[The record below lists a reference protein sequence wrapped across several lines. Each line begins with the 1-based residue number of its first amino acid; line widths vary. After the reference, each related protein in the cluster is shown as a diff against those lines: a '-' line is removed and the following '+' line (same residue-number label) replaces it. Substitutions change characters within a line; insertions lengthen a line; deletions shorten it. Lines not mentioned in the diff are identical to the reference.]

1 MIKIA
6 LDAMGGDF
14 APKNNVLGAMEAVRK
29 YKDIEIT
36 LFGDENKIK
45 EYLTDSTRIKV
56 VHTDKYFDMGEHD
69 AVKAIRSKEPYSM
82 VLAMEAC
89 KNGECDAIVSAGPT
103 QVVVV
108 AGHMILKKIKG
119 MHRIALAPFIPTA
132 GGNKILLD
140 SGANVELRPEHIE
153 QLAYYATIMAKETLG
168 KENPKVGL
176 INIGTEEGKG
186 REVDQETFKVLKES
200 PRINFVGNIEPKE
213 MFFADCDIF
222 INDGFTCNIL
232 LKTLEGTAKYMG
244 SCLKKEIKSSFK
256 AKIGALFMKKSLK
269 NFKKVFDTSEAGG
282 AMLCGL
288 TSLVVKAH
296 GNSDEKTICSSI
308 RQARGLVESNLVA
321 KMSKELG
328 DKSEE

>member
-1 MIKIA
+1 MIRVA

-14 APKNNVLGAMEAVRK
+14 APKVNVVGAMNAIK
-29 YKDIEIT
+29 KFDDIEIT

-89 KNGECDAIVSAGPT
+89 KNGECDCFVSAGPT

-132 GGNKILLD
+132 NGNKILLD
-140 SGANVELRPEHIE
+140 SGANVELKPEHID
-153 QLAYYATIMAKETLG
+153 QLAYYATIMAKVTLG
-168 KENPKVGL
+168 KDNPKVGL
-176 INIGTEEGKG
+176 INIGTEDGKG
-186 REVDQETFKVLKES
+186 REVDKES
-200 PRINFVGNIEPKE
+200 YQILKNDPRINFAGNIEPKE

-222 INDGFTCNIL
+222 INDGFACNIL
-232 LKTLEGTAKYMG
+232 LKTIEGTAKYMG
-244 SCLKKEIKSSFK
+244 ACLKKEIKSSFK
-256 AKIGALFMKKSLK
+256 SKIGALFMKKSLK
-269 NFKKVFDTSEAGG
+269 RFKKVFDASEAGG

-288 TSLVVKAH
+288 TSLVIKAH
-296 GNSDEKTICSSI
+296 GNSDEKAIFNSI
-308 RQARGLVESNLVA
+308 RQARTLVSGNIIE
-321 KMSKELG
+321 KISKDLG
-328 DKSEE
+328 DSSEE

>member
-1 MIKIA
+1 MIRIA

-14 APKNNVLGAMEAVRK
+14 APKTNVLGAMQAVKK
-29 YKDIEIT
+29 YDDIEIT

-45 EYLTDSTRIKV
+45 EYLTDSTRINV

-82 VLAMEAC
+82 ILAMQAC
-89 KNGECDAIVSAGPT
+89 KEGKCDCTISAGPT

-108 AGHMILKKIKG
+108 AGHMVLKKIKG

-132 GGNKILLD
+132 NGNKILLD
-140 SGANVELRPEHIE
+140 SGANVELRPEHIA

-168 KENPKVGL
+168 VEKPKVGL
-176 INIGTEEGKG
+176 INIGSEEGKG
-186 REVDQETFKVLKES
+186 REVDKETYQVLKEDE
-200 PRINFVGNIEPKE
+200 RINFVGNIEPKE
-213 MFFADCDIF
+213 MFFSDCDIF

-244 SCLKKEIKSSFK
+244 ACLKKEIKSSFK
-256 AKIGALFMKKSLK
+256 SKIGALFMKKSLK
-269 NFKKVFDTSEAGG
+269 RFKKVFDASEAGG

-288 TSLVVKAH
+288 TSLVIKAH
-296 GNSDEKTICSSI
+296 GNSDEVAICNAI
-308 RQARGLVESNLVA
+308 RQARTLVNSKLVERISQ
-321 KMSKELG
+321 ELG
-328 DKSEE
+328 DNSEE

>member
-6 LDAMGGDF
+6 IDAMGGDF
-14 APKNNVLGAMEAVRK
+14 APKVKVLGAMAAIKK
-29 YKDIEIT
+29 YNDIEIT

-45 EYLTDSTRIKV
+45 EYLTDSTRISI

-82 VLAMEAC
+82 VLAMQAC
-89 KNGECDAIVSAGPT
+89 KEGKCDCCISAGPT

-132 GGNKILLD
+132 SGNKILLD
-140 SGANVELRPEHIE
+140 SGANVELRPEHIA
-153 QLAYYATIMAKETLG
+153 QLAYYATIMAKETINV
-168 KENPKVGL
+168 ENPKVGL
-176 INIGTEEGKG
+176 INIGSEDGKG
-186 REVDQETFKVLKES
+186 REVDKETYQVLKED

-213 MFFADCDIF
+213 MFFSDCDIF

-232 LKTLEGTAKYMG
+232 LKTIEGTAKYMG
-244 SCLKKEIKSSFK
+244 AALKKEIKSSFK
-256 AKIGALFMKKSLK
+256 SKIGALFMKKSFK
-269 NFKKVFDTSEAGG
+269 RFKKVFDASEAGG

-288 TSLVVKAH
+288 TSLVIKAH
-296 GNSDEKTICSSI
+296 GNSDEVAICNAV
-308 RQARGLVESNLVA
+308 RQARTLVTSEIVKRISQ
-321 KMSKELG
+321 ELG
-328 DKSEE
+328 YNSEE

>member
-1 MIKIA
+1 MIRIA

-14 APKNNVLGAMEAVRK
+14 APKTNVLGAMEAVKK
-29 YKDIEIT
+29 YKDVEIT
-36 LFGDENKIK
+36 LFGDENQIK
-45 EYLTDSTRIKV
+45 EFLTDSTRIKV

-82 VLAMEAC
+82 VLAMQAC
-89 KNGECDAIVSAGPT
+89 KNGECDCCISAGPT

-132 GGNKILLD
+132 SGNKILLD
-140 SGANVELRPEHIE
+140 SGANVELRPEHIG
-153 QLAYYATIMAKETLG
+153 QLAYYATIMAKETLN

-176 INIGTEEGKG
+176 INIGTEDGKG
-186 REVDQETFKVLKES
+186 REVDKETYQLLKND

-244 SCLKKEIKSSFK
+244 ACLKKEIKSSFK
-256 AKIGALFMKKSLK
+256 SKIGALFMKKSLK
-269 NFKKVFDTSEAGG
+269 RFKKVFDASEAGG

-288 TSLVVKAH
+288 TSLVIKAH
-296 GNSDEKTICSSI
+296 GNSDETAICNAV
-308 RQARGLVESNLVA
+308 RQAKTLVEAKLVERI
-321 KMSKELG
+321 SQELG
-328 DKSEE
+328 DSSEE

>member
-6 LDAMGGDF
+6 IDAMGGDF
-14 APKNNVLGAMEAVRK
+14 APKVNVLGAMAAIKK
-29 YKDIEIT
+29 YNDIEIT

-45 EYLTDSTRIKV
+45 EYLTDSTRISI

-82 VLAMEAC
+82 VLAMQAC
-89 KNGECDAIVSAGPT
+89 KEGKCDCCISAGPT

-132 GGNKILLD
+132 SGNKILLD
-140 SGANVELRPEHIE
+140 SGANVELRPEHIA
-153 QLAYYATIMAKETLG
+153 QLAYYATIMAKETINV
-168 KENPKVGL
+168 ENPKVGL
-176 INIGTEEGKG
+176 INIGSEDGKG
-186 REVDQETFKVLKES
+186 REVDKETYQVLKED

-213 MFFADCDIF
+213 MFFSDCDIF

-232 LKTLEGTAKYMG
+232 LKTIEGTAKYMG
-244 SCLKKEIKSSFK
+244 AALKKEIKSSFK
-256 AKIGALFMKKSLK
+256 SKIGALFMKKSLK
-269 NFKKVFDTSEAGG
+269 RFKKVFDASEAGG

-288 TSLVVKAH
+288 TSLVIKAH
-296 GNSDEKTICSSI
+296 GNSDEVAICNAV
-308 RQARGLVESNLVA
+308 RQARTLVTSEIVKRISQ
-321 KMSKELG
+321 ELG
-328 DKSEE
+328 DNSEE

>member
-14 APKNNVLGAMEAVRK
+14 APKNNVLGAMEAVKK

>member
-1 MIKIA
+1 MVRIA

-14 APKNNVLGAMEAVRK
+14 APKVNVLGAMDAVKK
-29 YKDIEIT
+29 YDDVEIT

-56 VHTDKYFDMGEHD
+56 VHTDKAFEMGEHG

-82 VLAMEAC
+82 VMAMEAC
-89 KNGECDAIVSAGPT
+89 KNGECDVTISAGPT

-132 GGNKILLD
+132 NGNKILLD
-140 SGANVELRPEHIE
+140 SGANVELRPEHIT
-153 QLAYYATIMAKETLG
+153 QLAYYATIMARETL
-168 KENPKVGL
+168 KIDNPKVGL

-186 REVDQETFKVLKES
+186 REVDKETYEALKNDE
-200 PRINFVGNIEPKE
+200 RINFIGNIEPKE
-213 MFFADCDIF
+213 MFFVDCDIF

-244 SCLKKEIKSSFK
+244 ACLKKEIKSSFK
-256 AKIGALFMKKSLK
+256 SKIGALFMKKSLK
-269 NFKKVFDTSEAGG
+269 RFKKVFDASEAGG

-288 TSLVVKAH
+288 TSLVIKAH
-296 GNSDEKTICSSI
+296 GNSDEKAISNAI
-308 RQARGLVESNLVA
+308 RQAKTLVDANIVSRI
-321 KMSKELG
+321 SQELG
-328 DKSEE
+328 DKGEE

>member
-14 APKNNVLGAMEAVRK
+14 APKCNVLGAMDAVKK

-186 REVDQETFKVLKES
+186 REVDQEAFKVLKES

>member
-1 MIKIA
+1 MIRIA

-14 APKNNVLGAMEAVRK
+14 APKTNVLGAMEAVKK

-153 QLAYYATIMAKETLG
+153 QLAHYASIMAKETLG
-168 KENPKVGL
+168 IEKPKVGL
-176 INIGTEEGKG
+176 INIGTEDGKG
-186 REVDQETFKVLKES
+186 REVDRETYQLLKAS
-200 PRINFVGNIEPKE
+200 KKINFVGNIEPKE

-256 AKIGALFMKKSLK
+256 SKIGALLMKKSLK
-269 NFKKVFDTSEAGG
+269 RFKKVFDTSEAGG

-288 TSLVVKAH
+288 TSLVIKAH

-308 RQARGLVESNLVA
+308 RQARGLVEANLVERI
-321 KMSKELG
+321 SQELG
-328 DKSEE
+328 DKGEE